1 MPDNS
6 RRDIKG
12 DYKAAYIVEY
22 EAHKRAG
29 NGVRAADV
37 ASILREH
44 YGHEVA
50 PRKQVAKKAA
60 AKRPERAD
68 SKAAENTAEPKPRHT
83 KGAFDA

>member
-12 DYKAAYIVEY
+12 DYKAAYIDEY

-44 YGHEVA
+44 YGHEVET
-50 PRKQVAKKAA
+50 PRPVKKAA
-60 AKRPERAD
+60 AKKAPERAD

-83 KGAFDA
+83 KGASDA